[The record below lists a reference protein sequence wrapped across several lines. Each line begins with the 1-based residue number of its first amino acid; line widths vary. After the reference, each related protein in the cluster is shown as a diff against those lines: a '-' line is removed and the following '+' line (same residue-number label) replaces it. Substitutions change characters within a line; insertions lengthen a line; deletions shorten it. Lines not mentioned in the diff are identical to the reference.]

1 LDFDEHL
8 SSNPNSEIIGE
19 LNRINT
25 VLQGFITD
33 IEAENLRRTER
44 SVLLVREKYEAD
56 KVLEV
61 GDKVKELKKTHKVFL
76 NLASRSSEMYKQLKH
91 DILAIE
97 HEIQATKEF
106 QAKLEKWDVSN
117 ISNISFCIDTP

>member
-56 KVLEV
+56 KVLEIV
-61 GDKVKELKKTHKVFL
+61 SGYFSASRNSFRIKSESSSIVIVREKYEADKVLEIDNKVKELKRTHKWL
-76 NLASRSSEMYKQLKH
+76 L
-91 DILAIE
+91 
-97 HEIQATKEF
+97 
-106 QAKLEKWDVSN
+106 VS
-117 ISNISFCIDTP
+117 

>member
-33 IEAENLRRTER
+33 IEAENQNPTLIPLVQNYRGPIHFL
-44 SVLLVREKYEAD
+44 VLHEKYEKHEECQIKNHNAYF
-56 KVLEV
+56 
-61 GDKVKELKKTHKVFL
+61 VFQ
-76 NLASRSSEMYKQLKH
+76 MW
-91 DILAIE
+91 I
-97 HEIQATKEF
+97 
-106 QAKLEKWDVSN
+106 
-117 ISNISFCIDTP
+117 